1 MLDLTFPRRHWAGH
15 DLAAVERLLAG
26 RVWVIV
32 CLPAALMRQSDRFNT
47 MKATL
52 RIALGTAGFVLTL
65 LAIPAL
71 AEYTEREKRDC
82 QKDYHAYCG
91 EYGLGTEALR
101 ACMSRNIKKV
111 SHACVGALVDSG
123 EMTKAQANKLRG
135 SHKASTASKKKKTTS
150 KKTTHKK
157 VTSKSSTKKK

>member
-1 MLDLTFPRRHWAGH
+1 
-15 DLAAVERLLAG
+15 
-26 RVWVIV
+26 
-32 CLPAALMRQSDRFNT
+32 

-52 RIALGTAGFVLTL
+52 GIALGTAGFVLTL

-71 AEYTEREKRDC
+71 AEYTVTEREKRDC
-82 QKDYHAYCG
+82 QKEYHAYCG

-111 SHACVGALVDSG
+111 SHACVGALVDAG
-123 EMTKAQANKLRG
+123 EMTKAQADKLRG
-135 SHKASTASKKKKTTS
+135 SHKASTSGKKKKTTT